1 MSKKRSFFDKRIVV
15 CGALCALA
23 VIILYLGALIEV
35 LDLSMGAIASLVIVL
50 IVIEMGYSYAWIS
63 YAAVSIL
70 SVILLPQKFAAI
82 LFAAFMGFY
91 PIVKS
96 YLEKIGSAVLR
107 WVIKLLT
114 ANAALVV
121 FFLAVKYFVPNELE
135 TDLMMWTLYIMSN
148 GAFILYD
155 IAVSKLITA
164 YFYKFRERLK
174 IYKLLK

>member
-1 MSKKRSFFDKRIVV
+1 
-15 CGALCALA
+15 
-23 VIILYLGALIEV
+23 
-35 LDLSMGAIASLVIVL
+35 
-50 IVIEMGYSYAWIS
+50 
-63 YAAVSIL
+63 
-70 SVILLPQKFAAI
+70 
-82 LFAAFMGFY
+82 MGFY